1 MKVTYSKVTKV
12 VLILGI
18 VISMAII
25 QIYIWD
31 NSNVKYIGNLK
42 EFNLVSN
49 GKHDVIGEIDK
60 IEEEEKYIT
69 IEGWGVNTKKIDYFN
84 YVIGEGKGI
93 YINNTVILVDEDEK
107 AFAINTISVNREDIS
122 KMINDG
128 VDYTK
133 CGFKGKLKKS
143 KLPKGIYKLGILVEG
158 IDGEKQIIISD
169 KEIRK

>member
-31 NSNVKYIGNLK
+31 NSKIKYIGNLK

-60 IEEEEKYIT
+60 IEEEEKYLT
-69 IEGWGVNTKKIDYFN
+69 IEGWGVNTKKIDYLN

-107 AFAINTISVNREDIS
+107 VFAINTISVNREDIS

-128 VDYTK
+128 MYYTK
-133 CGFKGKLKKS
+133 CGFKGELKKS
-143 KLPKGIYKLGILVEG
+143 KLPKGIYKIGILVEG

-169 KEIRK
+169 KEIRN